1 MEPYQSK
8 SEELLQK
15 YEEHDPL
22 AGLTSAQAHKQLAL
36 DGPNTLTTKK
46 TPKWQ
51 LFIRQFNNMIIYILL
66 LATALTLFLEH
77 YTDAFVISAVIIAN
91 AVIGYYQEANAAD
104 ALAKIKELLAT
115 KATVYRD
122 KRRQDIEAKELVV
135 GDVVYLEAGDQVPA
149 DLRLLKTADLRIE
162 ESALTGEADAVDKEA
177 CELAEAHLPLA
188 KQLNM
193 AFSSTT
199 VVNGSGLGVVV
210 ATGKNTELGKISQ
223 AVSNAKT
230 RPTPLMRDINALGK
244 TVSLCVLSAAILL
257 FILGLFLES
266 YSLSV
271 LTLAIVTMIVG
282 SIPEGLPATTSVIL
296 ALGVADLAKNKNAIV
311 KSLPS
316 AETLG
321 AVDVIATDKT
331 GTLTKNEMTLTDIYL
346 AKQHLS
352 VSGSGYAPYGELF
365 ENGRP
370 LSKRS
375 PELQELLTAGFFAN
389 DTTLT
394 QSKGT
399 WEINGEPTDGAFL
412 TAYYKLL
419 PKKQQLSLTK
429 LDLLPFD
436 SVHRYI
442 ASLVM
447 AADQTKK
454 IYLKGAP
461 DKIFAFAQKQDPDF
475 ERSFWQT
482 RADHLAK
489 QGKRVVALGAITAD
503 QALTELEHEHLEQGF
518 KFLGL
523 VGIIDPPRPEV
534 IAALREMR
542 KAHVEVKMI
551 TGDAPLTAK
560 AIGQQLGLSERKLQA
575 ITGQEWDQL
584 SAAEKQVVAVEN
596 QIFARTT
603 PANKLEIIEALQ
615 QKGKVTAMTGD
626 GVNDAPAL
634 KKADI
639 GVAMGIKGTD
649 AAKEA
654 ADMILTDD
662 NFQTLTTAIREG
674 RRIYDN
680 IKKSI
685 LFLLPTSFA
694 EGLIIFLTILFDR
707 EMPLQATQLLWINLV
722 SALTIQFAFI
732 FEPGASDLM
741 KRPPRASASRLL
753 GKRELIQLG
762 YVSLLIALVGL
773 LAYEGLIQAG
783 TSSALA
789 STAMVNIIVFSKIFY
804 LFNIRTDASAFSS
817 ASFTNKKAF
826 LIILLMIVLQL
837 GLTYLPF
844 MQDAFSTTGM
854 QLGEWILTILCGF
867 SILVITELE
876 KVFFHKKK
884 ALRLKA

>member
-15 YEEHDPL
+15 YAAHDPL
-22 AGLTSAQAHKQLAL
+22 AGLTSAQAKQQLAL
-36 DGPNTLTTKK
+36 DGPNTLTSKK
-46 TPKWQ
+46 TPKWR

-66 LATALTLFLEH
+66 LATALTLFLGH
-77 YTDAFVISAVIIAN
+77 YTDALVISAVIIAN

-115 KATVYRD
+115 NATVYRD
-122 KRRQDIEAKELVV
+122 GKRQDIAAKDLVS
-135 GDVVYLEAGDQVPA
+135 GDIVYLEAGDQVPA

-162 ESALTGEADAVDKEA
+162 ESALTGEADAVDKTACDLLEA
-177 CELAEAHLPLA
+177 KLPLA
-188 KQLNM
+188 KQVNM

-199 VVNGSGLGVVV
+199 VVNGSGLGVVM
-210 ATGKNTELGKISQ
+210 ATGKATELGKISQ
-223 AVSNAKT
+223 AVSNAKR

-244 TVSLCVLSAAILL
+244 TVSLCVLSAAVLL
-257 FILGLFLES
+257 FFLGLFLES

-296 ALGVADLAKNKNAIV
+296 ALGVSDLAKNKNAIV

-331 GTLTKNEMTLTDIYL
+331 GTLTKNEMTVTDIYL
-346 AKQHLS
+346 KEQHLS
-352 VSGSGYAPYGELF
+352 VSGSGYAPLGELF
-365 ENGRP
+365 ENGKV
-370 LSKRS
+370 LGTRS
-375 PELQELLTAGFFAN
+375 PELKELLTAGFWAN

-394 QSKGT
+394 QNKDT

-419 PKKQQLSLTK
+419 PKQAQLPLTK

-442 ASLVM
+442 ASLVIT
-447 AADQTKK
+447 ADHAKK

-461 DKIFAFAQKQDPDF
+461 DKIFAFAQKQDQTF
-475 ERSFWQT
+475 ERALWQA

-489 QGKRVVALGAITAD
+489 QGKRVVALGMRAD
-503 QALTELEHEHLEQGF
+503 AQEITELDHVHLEQGF

-534 IAALREMR
+534 ITALREMK

-560 AIGQQLGLSERKLQA
+560 AIGQQLGLSDRKLQA

-584 SAAEKQVVAVEN
+584 SATEKQRAAVQN

-603 PANKLEIIEALQ
+603 PENKLEIIQALQ
-615 QKGKVTAMTGD
+615 QSGKVTAMTGD

-741 KRPPRASASRLL
+741 KRPPRASESRLL
-753 GKRELIQLG
+753 GKRELFQLG
-762 YVSLLIALVGL
+762 YVSLLIALIGL
-773 LAYEGLIQAG
+773 VAYEGLLSVGA
-783 TSSALA
+783 SSALA

-804 LFNIRTDASAFSS
+804 LFNIRTEASAFSS

-826 LIILLMIVLQL
+826 LIILLMIILQL

-844 MQDAFSTTGM
+844 MQAAFNTTGM
-854 QLGEWILTILCGF
+854 QLSEWLVTLLCGF

-876 KVFFHKKK
+876 KAFFPKKRPVRCK
-884 ALRLKA
+884 R